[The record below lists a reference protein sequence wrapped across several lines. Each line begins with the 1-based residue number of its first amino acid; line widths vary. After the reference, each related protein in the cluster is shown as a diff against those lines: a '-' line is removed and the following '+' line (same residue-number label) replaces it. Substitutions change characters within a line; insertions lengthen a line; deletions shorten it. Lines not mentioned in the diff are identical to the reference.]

1 MRSAGGPG
9 DEGKGRRYK
18 IARVLESLLR
28 LLLQNAPREGR
39 VGVAETKVFIVSRY
53 KRERGEQLR
62 VSPYLRCSPQIP
74 SGRAAEP
81 ALSSAPR
88 LRGTHSG
95 TPRAA
100 VGLHRTVMSPTA
112 G

>member
-1 MRSAGGPG
+1 MKSREKMSARRWRLLLSRGVRSAGGPG

-53 KRERGEQLR
+53 ETRAGGAVESQPRTSGVHLR
-62 VSPYLRCSPQIP
+62 SPQ
-74 SGRAAEP
+74 AALQSP
-81 ALSSAPR
+81 RSALLLA
-88 LRGTHSG
+88 
-95 TPRAA
+95 
-100 VGLHRTVMSPTA
+100 
-112 G
+112 